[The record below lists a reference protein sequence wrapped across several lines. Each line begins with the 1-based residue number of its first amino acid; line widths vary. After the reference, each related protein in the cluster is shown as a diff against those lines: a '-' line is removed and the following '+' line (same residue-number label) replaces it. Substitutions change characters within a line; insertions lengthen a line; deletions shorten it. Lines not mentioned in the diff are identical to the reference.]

1 MGVMK
6 KIAITSALVLFILT
20 VTANIQAQTNEFA
33 EAVGSGTGEL
43 SEFAKWSFSIGAD
56 KYEVSNNGRAKRIN
70 GKKSVTNFRLPLA
83 NNEILSRIVYFARYK
98 NDLILLCE
106 SSDGESGG
114 GLIISF
120 NGTTLKQKWQ
130 ANISGFNVGQG
141 LIENQFAYLTAIGFV
156 AKIDLVTGKYVWKHN
171 NLYKNSAFN
180 SFEIPELDGSN
191 VIFTEN
197 KESEQSSPN
206 IIAVNKISGKIV
218 RTVLGQ

>member
-1 MGVMK
+1 MK
-6 KIAITSALVLFILT
+6 KIAILSTLIFFILN
-20 VTANIQAQTNEFA
+20 VTANIQAQTSEFS

-43 SEFAKWSFSIGAD
+43 SEFAKWNFSIGTD
-56 KYEVSNNGRAKRIN
+56 KYEISNDGRAKRTN

-83 NNEILSRIVYFARYK
+83 KNETLSRIIYFARYK

-114 GLIISF
+114 GLIVSF

-141 LIENQFAYLTAIGFV
+141 LIENQFAYLTAIGFI
-156 AKIDLVTGKYVWKHN
+156 AKINLATGKYIWKHD
-171 NLYKNSAFN
+171 NLYKNGAFN
-180 SFEIPELDGSN
+180 SFEIPELDGSS
-191 VIFTEN
+191 VVFTEN